1 MNSFFAPVGGH
12 IKKYAELFWSL
23 SMTLR
28 TIVLILIMIVFV
40 FVIRLIGADENV
52 DEVASAGRTVSVAR
66 VGDLSVNSIPLPLLG
81 TVTSR
86 SEATIRAETGGKIV
100 SVYQLLGNYVAAG
113 TIIAE
118 FENAGERASVLQAE
132 GAYEAA
138 NAGKAIAEISR
149 GSSDNSLNEAKT
161 QALNVVASTY
171 TVLDDAIR
179 TKTDTAWKNPQTRE
193 ARLPVTI
200 PDAKLVIELE
210 NERIAIET
218 MLRAREERN
227 KLLTPDSDLI
237 KELDMVEAEANIVK
251 DYLDDLSFAFNHALA
266 DGNASQA
273 AIDGFKT
280 ITAGARMSVNGALS
294 TIANTRNALNGSLA
308 ASRIAEQ
315 NSSTSGVDSGSSSDA
330 QVKSALG
337 NLRAAQ
343 ARLEKT
349 IIRSPINGTINSL
362 SINAGDFI
370 SPYTEVAVVSNNGAL
385 EVVAYVTEDDA
396 RELVVGGRVTIEGGG
411 TGTIT
416 RIAPALDPNT
426 KKIEVRIGITK
437 GVETL
442 MNGSS
447 VRLEAMRT
455 TKKAVGTDLK
465 IPLAALKITPE
476 GAVVFSVSASST
488 LIAHEVSMGAL
499 MGDQIVIPVG
509 LTPDMVIVTD
519 ARGLQKDMSVSLK

>member
-1 MNSFFAPVGGH
+1 MKILIQTIGKH
-12 IKKYAELFWSL
+12 IKKYAEGFWAL
-23 SMTLR
+23 SKTMR
-28 TIVLILIMIVFV
+28 TIILVVIVLACAFS
-40 FVIRLIGADENV
+40 IRFLGQK
-52 DEVASAGRTVSVAR
+52 EVVNDTAFLGRTVSVAR
-66 VGDLSVNSIPLPLLG
+66 VLDLSVNAIPLPLLG

-86 SEATIRAETGGKIV
+86 SEATIRAEMGGKIIE
-100 SVYQLLGNYVAAG
+100 VYQKLGDYVGAG
-113 TIIAE
+113 KVIAE

-149 GSSDNSLNEAKT
+149 GSSDNSLDEAKT
-161 QALNVVASTY
+161 QAQNVIASTY

-193 ARLPVTI
+193 AKLPVTI
-200 PDAKLVIELE
+200 PDAKLVIEIE
-210 NERIAIET
+210 NERITIET
-218 MLRAREERN
+218 MLRTRDEKN
-227 KLLTPDSDLI
+227 KLLTSNSDLI
-237 KELDMVEAEANIVK
+237 QELDLVEAEANIVK
-251 DYLDDLSFAFNHALA
+251 DYLDDLSFSFNHALP

-273 AIDGFKT
+273 AIDGFKAVT
-280 ITAGARMSVNGALS
+280 GGARTSVNGALS
-294 TIANTRNALNGSLA
+294 TIANTRNTLNGSLA

-349 IIRSPINGTINSL
+349 IIRSPISGTINSI
-362 SINAGDFI
+362 SINTGDFI

-396 RELVVGGRVTIEGGG
+396 RELVIGGSTTIEGGG
-411 TGTIT
+411 MGTIT

-426 KKIEVRIGITK
+426 KKIEVRIGITR
-437 GVETL
+437 GIETL
-442 MNGSS
+442 MNGAS
-447 VRLEAMRT
+447 VRLEAKRT
-455 TKKAVGTDLK
+455 TKKIVGTDLK

-476 GAVVFSVSASST
+476 GAIVFSVSASSS
-488 LIAHEVSMGAL
+488 LVAHEVSMGTL
-499 MGDQIVIPVG
+499 MGDQVVIPVG

-519 ARGLQKDMSVSLK
+519 ARGLQGGMPVSLK